1 VRIISGWRKGIDARK
16 WIAAAAGILGA
27 VPVAAQHADTS
38 RHGGG
43 ETDSTYR
50 AMQARGKVEMGVDQ
64 YTSTHRFDALPDG
77 GRIELR
83 RNSEADTAG
92 IQRVRAH
99 LRDIARAFKAGD
111 FSAPTFVH
119 MQSVPGVQAMAAKRD
134 VITYL
139 MRELPRGGE
148 VRVTTHDADALRAIH
163 EFMAFQRGEH
173 HAGGRD
179 DARPN
184 PPQSIR

>member
-1 VRIISGWRKGIDARK
+1 MRIMSGWRKAIEARK
-16 WIAAAAGILGA
+16 WTAVAAGILGA
-27 VPVAAQHADTS
+27 VPAAAQHADTS
-38 RHGGG
+38 KHGGS
-43 ETDSTYR
+43 ETDSTYQ
-50 AMQARGKVEMGVDQ
+50 AMQARGQRAMGVDQ
-64 YTSTHRFDALPDG
+64 YTSTHRFDTLPDG

-92 IQRVRAH
+92 IRRIRAH

-119 MQSVPGVQAMAAKRD
+119 MQAVPGVQAMAAKRD
-134 VITYL
+134 VITYV
-139 MRELPRGGE
+139 MQELPRGGD
-148 VRVTTHDADALRAIH
+148 VRMTTRDADAVRAIH

-179 DARPN
+179 DAPQ
-184 PPQSIR
+184 PPSQ